1 MNAPHRRLKRRL
13 CHRPPTGGHTGFDVP
28 LVKIVHDDVQCDQEG
43 FESRSMAMSPLG
55 KGSIWLAIL
64 AETFRSCLVS
74 RNQYASEDLKLV
86 CYEHIYA

>member
-1 MNAPHRRLKRRL
+1 
-13 CHRPPTGGHTGFDVP
+13 
-28 LVKIVHDDVQCDQEG
+28 
-43 FESRSMAMSPLG
+43 MAMSPLG

-74 RNQYASEDLKLV
+74 RNQYVSEDLKLV